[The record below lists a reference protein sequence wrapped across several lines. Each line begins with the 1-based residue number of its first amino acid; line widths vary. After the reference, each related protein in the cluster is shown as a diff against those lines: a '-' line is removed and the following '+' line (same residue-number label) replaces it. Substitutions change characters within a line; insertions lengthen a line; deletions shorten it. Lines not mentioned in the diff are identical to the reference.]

1 MGKKPKRGGRSM
13 GYIEQSLVPGET
25 VVYRAKLHWIIFLW
39 PVIFLLI
46 AILSF
51 LGGKDSAGVGVFFLT
66 VGLIWGLNSYAKFFS
81 SEFGLTNRR
90 VLVKYGSFR
99 RHSLELMLPKLE
111 STAVDQG
118 IPGRIFGYGTIIVG
132 VTGVTKERFPS
143 IAAPM
148 EFRRMVQ
155 QQAASSQ

>member
-1 MGKKPKRGGRSM
+1 M

-25 VVYRAKLHWIIFLW
+25 VVYRARLHWIIFLW
-39 PVIFLLI
+39 PVIFLLF
-46 AILSF
+46 ALLSF
-51 LGGKDSAGVGVFFLT
+51 LGGKDSAGAGVFFLL
-66 VGLIWGLNSYAKFFS
+66 VGLIWGLNSYAKFSS

-111 STAVDQG
+111 STGVDQG

-132 VTGVTKERFPS
+132 GTGGTKERFPS

-155 QQAASSQ
+155 QQTTSSQ